1 MHPPYETKTITRIYD
16 LKPIRL
22 ADKVPIGIP
31 TFYVLVFQPRKIR
44 EQDLKVYN
52 QEKKYVR
59 DSVLPKLRMPIFK
72 IPALSKNEKTQKTTS
87 KDLPNKVTI
96 SKTYLDEVIKALVTY
111 FFRLITEIQTNEE
124 LFTSISR
131 SIRSFEQAMK
141 TALSQVLLNSV
152 Q

>member
-1 MHPPYETKTITRIYD
+1 MSKGMHPPFETKTITHIHD

-72 IPALSKNEKTQKTTS
+72 IPPFKE
-87 KDLPNKVTI
+87 
-96 SKTYLDEVIKALVTY
+96 
-111 FFRLITEIQTNEE
+111 
-124 LFTSISR
+124 
-131 SIRSFEQAMK
+131 
-141 TALSQVLLNSV
+141 
-152 Q
+152 